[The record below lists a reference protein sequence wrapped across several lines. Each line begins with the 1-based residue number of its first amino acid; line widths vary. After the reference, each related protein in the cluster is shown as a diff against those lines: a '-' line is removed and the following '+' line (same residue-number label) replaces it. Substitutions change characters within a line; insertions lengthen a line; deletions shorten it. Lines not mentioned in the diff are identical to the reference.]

1 MLIKKHNK
9 MKKTLLILGLS
20 ILALTTT
27 MTSCNKSE
35 PESGQSGNNGGG
47 ETITNSTSIGNNVYE
62 INSAIFVVD
71 DNENDVEL
79 KFNCND
85 LEINIELDGYDN
97 IPTGTF
103 ELTREGKYTAEADML
118 FQDYDYEIT
127 GALTISE
134 SSDVIT
140 VTISGDAYKDRGPE
154 KFSLTFQGEFEN
166 GGENGGGNGGGGELP
181 TDNSILIDETSYPIK
196 TAFYYVETEG
206 FESEVTIT
214 FIGETNPSTIVEI
227 SLEGLNNLVPGTYN
241 LTSEGLYQAEVETI
255 MNDFDIIGELQVI
268 NNNNI
273 YVVTIVGNAV
283 DDGIIIPFALN
294 YEGELSTPMSTY

>member
-1 MLIKKHNK
+1 
-9 MKKTLLILGLS
+9 MKKTLLILGLF

-35 PESGQSGNNGGG
+35 PESGQGVNNGGG
-47 ETITNSTSIGNNVYE
+47 ETITNSTSIGDNVYE

-71 DNENDVEL
+71 NNENDVEL

-85 LEINIELDGYDN
+85 LEINIELDGFDK

-140 VTISGDAYKDRGPE
+140 VTVSGDAYKDRGPE

-166 GGENGGGNGGGGELP
+166 GGGNGGSGEVP

-196 TAFYYVETEG
+196 TALYYVETEG

-241 LTSEGLYQAEVETI
+241 LTSEGLYQAEIETI

-283 DDGIIIPFALN
+283 DDGIMLPFALN

>member
-9 MKKTLLILGLS
+9 MKKTLLILGLF

-35 PESGQSGNNGGG
+35 PESGQGVNNGGG
-47 ETITNSTSIGNNVYE
+47 ETITNSTSIGDNVYE

-71 DNENDVEL
+71 NNENDVEL

-85 LEINIELDGYDN
+85 LEINIELDGFDK

-140 VTISGDAYKDRGPE
+140 VTVSGDAYKDRGPE

-166 GGENGGGNGGGGELP
+166 GGGNGGSGEVP

-196 TAFYYVETEG
+196 TALYYVETEG

-241 LTSEGLYQAEVETI
+241 LTSEGLYQAEIETI

-283 DDGIIIPFALN
+283 DDGIMLPFALN